1 MLFAQAEEVTV
12 DLDLSVGKPG
22 APEDQFD
29 LPEVTP
35 VDVGGLDKVALVSYH
50 VDAAWKNH
58 EKFGREFV
66 SFLHLVHAILEAWE
80 DQGSEFDHKL
90 CRAVGEEVELP
101 DCALV
106 HAAGEFEFHLVA

>member
-1 MLFAQAEEVTV
+1 VLFAQAEEVTV

-50 VDAAWKNH
+50 VDAA
-58 EKFGREFV
+58 
-66 SFLHLVHAILEAWE
+66 
-80 DQGSEFDHKL
+80 
-90 CRAVGEEVELP
+90 
-101 DCALV
+101 
-106 HAAGEFEFHLVA
+106 